1 MSEQDKDKAASGET
15 RPGSQEDKGDGVRP
29 PVPVQAASPE
39 QVPATDDD
47 VQLGTDADI
56 DLPEP
61 HLDEAAISEDVAKTT
76 SLDEVEAEAEQV
88 AQEAEAAGTLVAGR
102 EAAPRMPP
110 AGQRDRDK
118 PGTSAAGQPAPLGR
132 PAGRPAP
139 QRTAAAGQPAP
150 PRPWVPPQPAV
161 PAYLPA
167 EAAGGPEPGTR
178 RARRGTA
185 AGKGKG
191 RGRKRLPLAVGAAV
205 VALVL
210 IALLIWLIVSLASGG
225 GQSSTRSGAPQ
236 DWKQGDCLKGFS
248 DASHPADVV
257 PCTAAHSAQLVGT
270 YFYPTDAGYPG
281 ADTLKAKA
289 QDVCTGVKLTPA
301 SEKYSLKQFTAYPS
315 ETTWNNKDRRVDCL
329 ISDTDGDKITE
340 SLIK

>member
-1 MSEQDKDKAASGET
+1 MSEQDKE
-15 RPGSQEDKGDGVRP
+15 RPEPTAD
-29 PVPVQAASPE
+29 E
-39 QVPATDDD
+39 
-47 VQLGTDADI
+47 VQLGSDADI

-61 HLDEAAISEDVAKTT
+61 KLDEAEISEDVAKTI
-76 SLDEVEAEAEQV
+76 SLEEVEAEAERV
-88 AQEAEAAGTLVAGR
+88 AAHEAEAAGTLVSGRAPAAGR
-102 EAAPRMPP
+102 
-110 AGQRDRDK
+110 
-118 PGTSAAGQPAPLGR
+118 
-132 PAGRPAP
+132 
-139 QRTAAAGQPAP
+139 PAP

-167 EAAGGPEPGTR
+167 EATGGPEPGTR
-178 RARRGTA
+178 RARRGTV
-185 AGKGKG
+185 AGKGNGKG
-191 RGRKRLPLAVGAAV
+191 PGRNRLPLIAGAAV

-210 IALLIWLIVSLASGG
+210 IGLLIWLIVSLASGG

-270 YFYPTDAGYPG
+270 FFYPADAGYPG

-329 ISDTDGDKITE
+329 ISDPDGDKISE
-340 SLIK
+340 SLLP